1 MPKQG
6 HKLKQK
12 IYYRSPKGR
21 NYTKT
26 WVVLPWQ
33 ERYIDVQRTFGKTR
47 IDLAKVYY
55 WRFKLVKVKSKLEAR
70 KAVALTF
77 REGGLLVDWHFVP
90 DPKHATTWLYWILE
104 SLRIH
109 HRKPIK
115 EREIEESE
123 LKKRHKG
130 KMISRMNQAKFAKL
144 YKEFVKACEDLNN
157 SGALPGFRSG
167 AGKAR
172 YLKGL
177 GSNYQYGK
185 DFMKLKVG
193 GSGTGLYA
201 TSRKQKAIPLEEEGR
216 FFQPPDEPVV
226 VKVAKPSDIYGARQE
241 AKDLVEE
248 VKILAAIGPHP
259 NIIGLVDAIPAKD
272 GIYVF
277 LEAGIE
283 DLEDRAK
290 RKKLGKKEII
300 AVCYGIIEGL
310 AHMHKRAIYHLDIK
324 PPNVLLFPG
333 DVPKIIDF
341 GLSICRGIHD
351 RKDAE
356 TNWSWNVGTVG
367 YIPPECYRGKPPS
380 KRGLLS
386 IYMAKRDTYA
396 TGMTILDSLIG
407 PQLGLEFKGNIG
419 FAKLKGAEMK
429 LSFWEN
435 ELPKKLKTVKDPD
448 FRDLGFMTLNMIA
461 RDVNNRPTINE
472 CLESFR
478 TAFST
483 TVQKYKAAV
492 RLARRNK
499 QIARARKA
507 LVTYGWIKD
516 RAGNDLDILMTL
528 VKFNEDKDLA

>member
-1 MPKQG
+1 M
-6 HKLKQK
+6 
-12 IYYRSPKGR
+12 
-21 NYTKT
+21 
-26 WVVLPWQ
+26 
-33 ERYIDVQRTFGKTR
+33 DVSRTFGGKK
-47 IDLAKVYY
+47 IDLAQVYY
-55 WRFKLVKVKSKLEAR
+55 WKFKVVKVSSRLKAR
-70 KAVALTF
+70 KTVALTF

-90 DPKHATTWLYWILE
+90 DPEHANTWLYWILE

-109 HRKPIK
+109 HRHPIK

-144 YKEFVKACEDLNN
+144 YKEFVEACKDLEN

-167 AGKAR
+167 AGNAR

-177 GSNYQYGK
+177 GSNHEYGK
-185 DFMKLKVG
+185 NFKKLKTG
-193 GSGTGLYA
+193 GSGTGLFA
-201 TSRKQKAIPLEEEGR
+201 TSRKQKAIPLDEEGK
-216 FFQPPDEPVV
+216 FFQPPGEPVV
-226 VKVAKPSDIYGARQE
+226 VKVAQPSDFYGAKQE
-241 AKDLVEE
+241 AIDLVDE
-248 VKILAAIGPHP
+248 VKVLSAIGPHP

-290 RKKLGKKEII
+290 RKKLQKKEII
-300 AVCYGIIEGL
+300 PVCYGIIEGL
-310 AHMHKRAIYHLDIK
+310 AHMHERAVYHLDMK

-333 DVPKIIDF
+333 GVPKIIDF
-341 GLSICRGIHD
+341 GISICKGIHD

-356 TNWSWNVGTVG
+356 TNWSWKSGTVG
-367 YIPPECYRGKPPS
+367 YIPPESYGGKAPT

-386 IYMAKRDTYA
+386 VYMAKRDTYA

-407 PQLGLEFKGNIG
+407 PQLDLEFKG
-419 FAKLKGAEMK
+419 KLAMTHIKGAEMK

-435 ELPKKLKTVKDPD
+435 ALPKKLKTVKDPD

-472 CLESFR
+472 CREAFQ

-483 TVQKYKAAV
+483 TVRKYKAAV

-507 LVTYGWIKD
+507 MVTYDWIKD
-516 RAGNDLDILMTL
+516 RAGNDLDIMMALI
-528 VKFNEDKDLA
+528 KFNESKDTA